1 MRSRRNLSFAVSIVC
16 ISKCCSDM
24 KIRTQPNDKLDDLK
38 ASDPLLPP
46 NVDAPSTLEVV
57 PVHEDVNGQV
67 QDNRDPRHRGIT
79 HELGVAQKG
88 RGTVVV
94 AVEEGYL

>member
-1 MRSRRNLSFAVSIVC
+1 M
-16 ISKCCSDM
+16 
-24 KIRTQPNDKLDDLK
+24 
-38 ASDPLLPP
+38 
-46 NVDAPSTLEVV
+46 DAPSTLEIV
-57 PVHEDVNGQV
+57 PVHDDVNGQV

-88 RGTVVV
+88 RCTVMV